1 LVQKTKYKLSFTAAS
16 ALIAETLVIAEEFEK
31 YKDWKLVKD
40 SLEKNNLMNK
50 VKAGTFK
57 REFSEIKK
65 RLSLLTPDQMKLLI
79 NGSLDDAKAMI
90 LVSLIKLYEFLY
102 DFIIEVLRY
111 KYMLYDRNL
120 TEIDYNKFFNSKSI
134 EHVELE
140 LITEA
145 TAKKIKQVVFKL
157 LEQVGLIST
166 TKNGIILKPI
176 LSSEVVNSI
185 IIDEPSYLNAFL
197 LSNEEIKSLLK
208 NLKND

>member
-1 LVQKTKYKLSFTAAS
+1 MVQKTKYKLSFTAAS

-31 YKDWKLVKD
+31 YKDWKLVQD

-90 LVSLIKLYEFLY
+90 LLSLIKLYEFLY

-134 EHVELE
+134 EHTELE

-145 TAKKIKQVVFKL
+145 TTKKIKQVVFKL

-176 LSSEVVNSI
+176 LSNEVINTI
-185 IIDEPSYLNAFL
+185 IIEDPSYLNAFL

-208 NLKND
+208 NITND